1 MADYIE
7 REATVNLLQSLGSR
21 DYRREKGTIQE
32 AIKMVSCPEY
42 TPSCDVEPVRHGRWI
57 NETDPDDNNNITT
70 ECSECHHS
78 DVHAKNTAVPYC
90 WFCGAKM
97 DQEADNAPAD

>member
-32 AIKMVSCPEY
+32 AIKMVFCPEY
-42 TPSCDVEPVRHGRWI
+42 TPSCDVEPVRHGRWKKRK
-57 NETDPDDNNNITT
+57 NWDKYV
-70 ECSECHHS
+70 CSECSSEEDMARH
-78 DVHAKNTAVPYC
+78 YC
-90 WFCGAKM
+90 PNCGSKM
-97 DQEADNAPAD
+97 DLEKDT